1 MKPIEIITIILVVL
15 FLGFVIIRG
24 IVKKKKGKIG
34 CSDCSTCT
42 LNCNKTSLIERYRKD
57 HPKKDQK
64 A

>member
-24 IVKKKKGKIG
+24 IVKKKKGNIG
-34 CSDCSTCT
+34 CSDCSNCT